1 MGKLTLLNVL
11 LQSQVFF
18 LLLVTILDATDKVKV
33 NWKIKKKKKK
43 ERKRD
48 ALIFDTPK
56 LKAVSMANFTNKPY
70 YYYYYYNYY

>member
-33 NWKIKKKKKK
+33 N
-43 ERKRD
+43 
-48 ALIFDTPK
+48 
-56 LKAVSMANFTNKPY
+56 
-70 YYYYYYNYY
+70 

>member
-33 NWKIKKKKKK
+33 NWKIKKKKK
-43 ERKRD
+43 ERKKEGRSD
-48 ALIFDTPK
+48 FWYSETEGSIDG
-56 LKAVSMANFTNKPY
+56 
-70 YYYYYYNYY
+70 